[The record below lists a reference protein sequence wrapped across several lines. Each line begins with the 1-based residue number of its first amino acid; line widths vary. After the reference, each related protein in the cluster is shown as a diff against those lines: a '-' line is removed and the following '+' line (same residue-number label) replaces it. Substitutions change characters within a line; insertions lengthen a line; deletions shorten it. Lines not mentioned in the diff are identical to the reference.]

1 MSFFHAKI
9 QKLSGGFSSFWSI
22 CCLFFFYTGASVR
35 SAWALTRDR
44 KAVCGKPVGTS
55 LFQSSLASARSAR
68 PLTRDAKVG
77 APWQVGLTASFAF
90 RCRPLT
96 HLVRPCNAWP
106 IAWPILL
113 PIAWPSVTYYLT
125 CYSVSY
131 TLGWLIPWPIARPI
145 LFRAVCSFW
154 YVFCH
159 YEMKWNK
166 MMKQIVGLPNLAAN
180 TPIR

>member
-1 MSFFHAKI
+1 MQKCSFWFKNLVKLGVEIINFKI
-9 QKLSGGFSSFWSI
+9 TKSRTVFNFSCKTSKVNCGFSSFWSI

-55 LFQSSLASARSAR
+55 LFKSSLASGRCSQ

-113 PIAWPSVTYYLT
+113 PIAWPITWPVIAYP
-125 CYSVSY
+125 
-131 TLGWLIPWPIARPI
+131 IP
-145 LFRAVCSFW
+145 
-154 YVFCH
+154 
-159 YEMKWNK
+159 
-166 MMKQIVGLPNLAAN
+166 
-180 TPIR
+180 